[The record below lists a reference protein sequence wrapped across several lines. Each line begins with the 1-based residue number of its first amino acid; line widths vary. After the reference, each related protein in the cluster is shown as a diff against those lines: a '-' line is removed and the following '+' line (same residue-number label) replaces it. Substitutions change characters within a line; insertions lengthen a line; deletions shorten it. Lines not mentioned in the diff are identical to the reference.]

1 MPRSKPSTSRSLSS
15 TTVSSAR
22 CQFLIGGVRCHART
36 LLRRHVCGAHL
47 QAYEKSYRDYKDAAE
62 EAKTFFVQLKRKDVG
77 SLDLIEVDA
86 RSIDVRAYIETLER
100 EMELRREHDRIFVG
114 DREYLLA
121 IEIVHLHRVLTT
133 MPDIPRDA

>member
-1 MPRSKPSTSRSLSS
+1 M
-15 TTVSSAR
+15 
-22 CQFLIGGVRCHART
+22 
-36 LLRRHVCGAHL
+36 

-86 RSIDVRAYIETLER
+86 RIIDVRAYIETLER

-114 DREYLLA
+114 DREYLSA
-121 IEIVHLHRVLTT
+121 IETVHLHRVLTT
-133 MPDIPRDA
+133 MPGIPPDA